1 MGKRSVR
8 VEVRLLELLLNSHP
22 GHFGDSIQY
31 VNKEGKLQTIRGAT
45 GNWGCSHN
53 TGIALAA
60 ADAPPYASVCAE
72 DHTGIWL
79 NTKTQ
84 GMSGTK
90 ISNEVFLQ
98 INQNYVKDYN
108 TNCVPAC
115 YKRCNKFCKSVSHN
129 LLYRYSRY

>member
-1 MGKRSVR
+1 MKSNG
-8 VEVRLLELLLNSHP
+8 NSLILGL

-31 VNKEGKLQTIRGAT
+31 VNKEGKLQVIRGAT

-60 ADAPPYASVCAE
+60 ADAPPYASACAE

-90 ISNEVFLQ
+90 ISNEVCPLDLPKTF
-98 INQNYVKDYN
+98 
-108 TNCVPAC
+108 
-115 YKRCNKFCKSVSHN
+115 
-129 LLYRYSRY
+129 

>member
-1 MGKRSVR
+1 MGQGSVNSYSSDIDS
-8 VEVRLLELLLNSHP
+8 LLIQDL

-31 VNKEGKLQTIRGAT
+31 VNKEGKFQTIKGAT

-53 TGIALAA
+53 TGIALEA
-60 ADAPPYASVCAE
+60 ADAPPFASACAE

-90 ISNEVFLQ
+90 IANEVSPSDLRE
-98 INQNYVKDYN
+98 
-108 TNCVPAC
+108 T
-115 YKRCNKFCKSVSHN
+115 
-129 LLYRYSRY
+129 L